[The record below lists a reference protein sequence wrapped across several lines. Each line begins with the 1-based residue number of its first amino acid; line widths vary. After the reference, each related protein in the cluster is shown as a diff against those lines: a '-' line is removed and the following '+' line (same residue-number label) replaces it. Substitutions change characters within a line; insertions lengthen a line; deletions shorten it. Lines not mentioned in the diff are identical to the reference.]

1 MTLTKHRGFEKP
13 EDEQLHVLPLC
24 VLDSTDEFGSTEKQ
38 IQKMKNG
45 AIESLVK
52 YPMVMRVRA
61 TPFICKK
68 KLRMLSAR
76 SRGRVMKRRRGHGR
90 SIGQL
95 GSASMRLSNGNRMAT
110 LFGTPWYGNYMGNA
124 TTCAK
129 IAIRRIGHRQ
139 QANIN
144 RKIRNYIDRN
154 ELNSKTISSLD
165 VAIGQPRNCENES
178 FMNSLIKHQSSMM
191 DNCTS
196 FDNLSQL
203 NQKTFPLF
211 TVQMPVISASVP
223 LVGNLHTFQK
233 STSLM
238 GFTSVMSSSCPS
250 RLKSTC
256 SFYESAA
263 DNLNSCSM
271 LKNYIPLRREAATE
285 STVMLSDCLSSLGAR
300 KQGTSGI
307 LFPFASCSMNKSS
320 YPKHVATSDI
330 ADFCRI
336 SQLGNVKQ
344 ESPHITQMQITPI
357 QVSSLKNYW
366 SDLPSENSR
375 AISAVLDPCSFLASQ
390 QVFESASDS
399 AVHTFPNMNMNAIPN
414 VHSSSKLNSSREF
427 YSHNLRMKSA
437 EIFNQ
442 HNSENIKNCI
452 KINLT
457 NAEKDVY
464 YERSDTDKADSQ
476 EASLDTSFGYK
487 IQKIPFDYSMSQVA
501 STCIQDHFTDSVKE
515 SWQNTLQPS
524 VNISNCSPVTLA
536 YDKNAIQSYSSNHI
550 IGSDPLSNPLQRN
563 DFEMVANDDMP
574 RQKIT
579 NSVHAMRLNPVS
591 ELADST
597 NHFHATQFSVND
609 DANQVYLQS
618 SVLSTISNQSQ
629 QNNLAS
635 TIQHRAVDQ
644 LSMGSMKIPFI
655 FKGPEKH
662 SSVTEVNQL
671 NLQHWPLGV
680 GQNVAAAS
688 VLQTSFVE
696 TNISQGIINKDK
708 LPIFSSSNH
717 KVTYT
722 SQNEDCNDRTSSE
735 QIMNQNKQFGC
746 SSNDNRVQSNFE
758 ELKPLELYTENDDNF
773 RSGNIG
779 GVAIALSHGSVLF
792 EVAKREL
799 HATTALKNPN
809 RSEPTRISM
818 VFYQHKNLNYAHHGY
833 NEYQQKCLER
843 KKKSHE
849 QEEKK
854 EIPIKDNENFSFQLP
869 DFQPSEF
876 RSMLESTIGL
886 HNVASNFSMSVPY
899 DITD

>member
-38 IQKMKNG
+38 IQKIKNG

-76 SRGRVMKRRRGHGR
+76 SRGRVMKRRMGHGR

-95 GSASMRLSNGNRMAT
+95 GSASMRLSNGNRMVT
-110 LFGTPWYGNYMGNA
+110 LFGTPWCGNYVGNA

-129 IAIRRIGHRQ
+129 FAMRRIGHRQ

-144 RKIRNYIDRN
+144 RKIRSYIDRN

-165 VAIGQPRNCENES
+165 VAIGQPRNCESES
-178 FMNSLIKHQSSMM
+178 FFNSLIKHQSSVM

-196 FDNLSQL
+196 FDNVSQL

-233 STSLM
+233 SNSLM
-238 GFTSVMSSSCPS
+238 GFTSAMSSSCS
-250 RLKSTC
+250 SHLTSTC
-256 SFYESAA
+256 SFYESATN
-263 DNLNSCSM
+263 NLNSCSM
-271 LKNYIPLRREAATE
+271 FRHEAAAK
-285 STVMLSDCLSSLGAR
+285 STVMLSDCLSSLGAH
-300 KQGTSGI
+300 KQGTSG
-307 LFPFASCSMNKSS
+307 KSS
-320 YPKHVATSDI
+320 YPKHVATSDK
-330 ADFCRI
+330 AGFCGI
-336 SQLGNVKQ
+336 SQLRNVKQ
-344 ESPHITQMQITPI
+344 EKITPL

-375 AISAVLDPCSFLASQ
+375 TISGVLDPYSFSTSQ

-399 AVHTFPNMNMNAIPN
+399 AVCIFPNMNVNAIPN
-414 VHSSSKLNSSREF
+414 IHSSSKLNSLQD
-427 YSHNLRMKSA
+427 YSHNLRIKST
-437 EIFNQ
+437 EISNQ
-442 HNSENIKNCI
+442 HNSKSIKNCI
-452 KINLT
+452 KIDFA

-464 YERSDTDKADSQ
+464 GERSHTEKGEWQEDSLGI
-476 EASLDTSFGYK
+476 SLNYK

-501 STCIQDHFTDSVKE
+501 STSMQGHFTDSVKE
-515 SWQNTLQPS
+515 SWKNTLLPS
-524 VNISNCSPVTLA
+524 VNILTCSPVKCTKVA
-536 YDKNAIQSYSSNHI
+536 YDRNASKSYSSHHF
-550 IGSDPLSNPLQRN
+550 IGSDPLSDSLQRN
-563 DFEMVANDDMP
+563 DFEMVANDMSK
-574 RQKIT
+574 QKMT
-579 NSVHAMRLNPVS
+579 NSVLAMRLNPVS
-591 ELADST
+591 ELADSA
-597 NHFHATQFSVND
+597 NHFHTAQFSVSD
-609 DANQVYLQS
+609 DSKQIYLES
-618 SVLSTISNQSQ
+618 SVLSTINNQSQ
-629 QNNLAS
+629 QNNLVS
-635 TIQHRAVDQ
+635 TIQHRAADQ
-644 LSMGSMKIPFI
+644 LSMGSMKIPYI
-655 FKGPEKH
+655 FTGPEKL

-671 NLQHWPLGV
+671 NLQHWPVGV
-680 GQNVAAAS
+680 SQNVAAASS

-708 LPIFSSSNH
+708 LPIFSSSDH
-717 KVTYT
+717 KMTYT
-722 SQNEDCNDRTSSE
+722 SQNEDCSDRTSSE
-735 QIMNQNKQFGC
+735 QMMNQNKQFVC

-758 ELKPLELYTENDDNF
+758 ELKPMELYTENDDNF
-773 RSGNIG
+773 RNGNIG

-843 KKKSHE
+843 KKNHHK

-854 EIPIKDNENFSFQLP
+854 EIPIKDDENLSFQLP

-886 HNVASNFSMSVPY
+886 HNVASNLSLSVPY
-899 DITD
+899 DITN